1 VYEQGATSRRVYLP
15 AGTWIDFWNGN
26 EYPGEGWSD
35 IAAPL
40 GNWPLLIRG
49 NSILPTGPVMQY
61 VDQYPTDPLTF
72 TCYMTTDGEASYTLY
87 EDDGSSLA
95 YQSGTFAETTIS
107 CSVTPD
113 VTTVEIDEHFNTYR
127 PQRETYVVIVK
138 VGSRTLRQSVK
149 AGQGKIVIR
158 L

>member
-1 VYEQGATSRRVYLP
+1 
-15 AGTWIDFWNGN
+15 
-26 EYPGEGWSD
+26 
-35 IAAPL
+35 
-40 GNWPLLIRG
+40 
-49 NSILPTGPVMQY
+49 MQY

-87 EDDGSSLA
+87 EDDGSTLA

-113 VTTVEIDEHFNTYR
+113 VTTVEIDEHFNAYR

-138 VGSRTLRQSVK
+138 VGSKTLMKSVK